1 MAEVEYG
8 GVKVS
13 GKGFLGK
20 LIWILPL
27 MGTLAGGSW
36 AVFEFYKDLIVKR
49 FWSNCHIQSGD
60 PQMAQVAIK

>member
-1 MAEVEYG
+1 MAELEYG

-27 MGTLAGGSW
+27 MGTLA
-36 AVFEFYKDLIVKR
+36 A
-49 FWSNCHIQSGD
+49 
-60 PQMAQVAIK
+60 

>member
-1 MAEVEYG
+1 MSSEIEYG

-27 MGTLAGGSW
+27 W
-36 AVFEFYKDLIVKR
+36 VHWQEDLGR
-49 FWSNCHIQSGD
+49 FLNFTKIT
-60 PQMAQVAIK
+60 KT